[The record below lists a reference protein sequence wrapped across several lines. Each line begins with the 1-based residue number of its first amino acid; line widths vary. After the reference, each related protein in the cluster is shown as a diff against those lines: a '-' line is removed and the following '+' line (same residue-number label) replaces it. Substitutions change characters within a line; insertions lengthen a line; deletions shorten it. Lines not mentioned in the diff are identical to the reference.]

1 MLIQEIKDKALRDLA
16 NKRSNDSDWDFTDVL
31 EDAFS
36 WSETVEGHEF
46 WLKVNQGR
54 IGELPKQNV
63 NNAADNALEE
73 YKTDFALKDIAL
85 ASRFSLADLKELN
98 RSLDDVDKVNSI
110 AELASR
116 YKLELNEVLNIVIT
130 INK

>member
-16 NKRSNDSDWDFTDVL
+16 NKRSNESDWDFTDEL

-85 ASRFSLADLKELN
+85 ASRFSLADLKEAH
-98 RSLDDVDKVNSI
+98 REVKDIDRVRII
-110 AELASR
+110 AELASK
-116 YKLELNEVLNIVIT
+116 YKLELNQVIT
-130 INK
+130 INKQLK

>member
-16 NKRSNDSDWDFTDVL
+16 NKRSNESDWDFTDEL

-85 ASRFSLADLKELN
+85 ASRFSLADLKEAY
-98 RSLDDVDKVNSI
+98 REVKDTDKVRVI
-110 AELASR
+110 AELASK
-116 YKLELNEVLNIVIT
+116 YKLELNQVIT
-130 INK
+130 INKQLK